1 MFCLYVFNRLCR
13 CTFYCV
19 LVKTSDYFQKLIN
32 LINNCE
38 CCWGTPGARWGCLV
52 ATSDLSRG
60 NTEGDMC
67 TLLTLHHS
75 VATLPTPVW
84 KFLSLFYLKYILH
97 SILNSSTFV
106 SYLLSTAQLTML
118 LWQLDNL
125 CGNQPNIFLILINI
139 WNLFEIS
146 NPKQESL
153 IISSYSSSYWKSASS
168 TSFTLDRIS
177 QTLIGVCN
185 LTVVAQ

>member
-1 MFCLYVFNRLCR
+1 MCR
-13 CTFYCV
+13 CTAYCV

-38 CCWGTPGARWGCLV
+38 RCWRTPGARRGCLV

-67 TLLTLHHS
+67 TVYTLHHS

-84 KFLSLFYLKYILH
+84 KFLSSFHLQYTPFHLKFINICLLSVVHSPVNNAPLTTWQLVWKPTKYIL
-97 SILNSSTFV
+97 NS
-106 SYLLSTAQLTML
+106 YQHLK
-118 LWQLDNL
+118 
-125 CGNQPNIFLILINI
+125 PI
-139 WNLFEIS
+139 WNLKSQARITDHIIILLLLLKVCS
-146 NPKQESL
+146 N
-153 IISSYSSSYWKSASS
+153 
-168 TSFTLDRIS
+168 SFTLDRIS

>member
-1 MFCLYVFNRLCR
+1 M
-13 CTFYCV
+13 
-19 LVKTSDYFQKLIN
+19 KTSDHFQKLIN
-32 LINNCE
+32 LVIIVSVLGR
-38 CCWGTPGARWGCLV
+38 WGTPGARRGCFV

-67 TLLTLHHS
+67 TLSITQWQHCQHQSASFCLHFICS
-75 VATLPTPVW
+75 
-84 KFLSLFYLKYILH
+84 ILH

-153 IISSYSSSYWKSASS
+153 IISSYSSYWKCASS

>member
-1 MFCLYVFNRLCR
+1 MCR
-13 CTFYCV
+13 CTAYCV

-38 CCWGTPGARWGCLV
+38 YVSIAGGHREPGGDAWWPLATYPGATRRGTCVHSWLSITQWQLCQHQSGSFCLYFIC
-52 ATSDLSRG
+52 S
-60 NTEGDMC
+60 
-67 TLLTLHHS
+67 
-75 VATLPTPVW
+75 
-84 KFLSLFYLKYILH
+84 ILH

-168 TSFTLDRIS
+168 NSFTLDRIS

>member
-1 MFCLYVFNRLCR
+1 MSSIDCAD
-13 CTFYCV
+13 V
-19 LVKTSDYFQKLIN
+19 LSTVIWWGDFWIFWEMIN

-38 CCWGTPGARWGCLV
+38 RCWRTPGARRGCLA

-67 TLLTLHHS
+67 TLSITQWQLCQHQSGSFCLYFICS
-75 VATLPTPVW
+75 
-84 KFLSLFYLKYILH
+84 ILH